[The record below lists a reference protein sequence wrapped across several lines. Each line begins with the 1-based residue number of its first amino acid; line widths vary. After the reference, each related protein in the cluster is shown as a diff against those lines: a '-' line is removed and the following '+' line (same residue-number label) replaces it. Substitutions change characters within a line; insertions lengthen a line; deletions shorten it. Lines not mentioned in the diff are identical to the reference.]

1 MKKDFEVEEIIDK
14 ENIRQR
20 DSAIF
25 IASENYASEAV
36 RNYTG
41 SILTNKYAEGY
52 PGKRYYAGCENVD
65 IAENLA
71 INRGK
76 ELFECDHM
84 NVQPHS
90 GSQANMAVYMSLLKT
105 GDRILS
111 LSLDH
116 GGHLSHGHNVN
127 FSGKLFDIQNYY
139 LNQDTEIIDYEQLE
153 AVARKVQPKII
164 ICGYSAYSRTIDF
177 QKFKQIAK
185 ETNSL
190 LMADI
195 AHIAGLVASKLHPS
209 PVGIADII
217 TSTTHKTLRGP
228 RGGIAIIS
236 KELSRKYDRGIF
248 PMIQG
253 GPIMN
258 TILAKAVAF
267 KEALSNDFK
276 NYSTNIISNSK
287 LLAKVFQE
295 GGLRIVS
302 GGTDNHLM
310 LLDLRNIK
318 INGSEAEEKL
328 NSVGIIVNKN
338 AIPFDP
344 LPPNI
349 TSGIRVGTPAIT
361 TRRINEEDLSTIGD
375 LIVQTLKTPTKKLS
389 VIKSKV
395 TRIMQDLPLP

>member
-1 MKKDFEVEEIIDK
+1 MKKDLEVEEIIDK
-14 ENIRQR
+14 EHIRQR

-90 GSQANMAVYMSLLKT
+90 GSQANMAVYLSLLKT
-105 GDRILS
+105 GDKILS

-127 FSGKLFDIQNYY
+127 FSGKLFDIHNYY
-139 LNQDTEIIDYEQLE
+139 LNPDTETIDYEQLE
-153 AVARKVQPKII
+153 DVARKVQPKII

-177 QKFKQIAK
+177 QKFKQIAT

-287 LLAKVFQE
+287 LLAKIFQE

-328 NSVGIIVNKN
+328 NSVGIVVNKN

-375 LIVQTLKTPTKKLS
+375 LIIQTLKTPTNKLS

-395 TRIMQDLPLP
+395 SKIMQNLPLP

>member
-1 MKKDFEVEEIIDK
+1 MKKDLEVEEIIDK

-153 AVARKVQPKII
+153 DVARKVQPKII

-276 NYSTNIISNSK
+276 NYSKNIISNSK

-395 TRIMQDLPLP
+395 TRIMQELPLP

>member
-1 MKKDFEVEEIIDK
+1 MKKDLEVEEIIDK

-395 TRIMQDLPLP
+395 TKIMQELPLP